1 MDRPGRTHRALC
13 YSDAAVTVIGL
24 RLKILLIRLRLIG
37 DVVLTTPAIR
47 AIRDVFPD
55 AQLTYVVER
64 YAAPVVEDNPHL
76 DRVLIIPTAQG
87 GLSRVSEDFTLAQQ
101 LRHERFDIV
110 VDFHGGPR
118 ASWLAWASR
127 APVRIGYE
135 VVGRSWMYTTAV
147 PRPRELR
154 PRHSVENQWDLLP
167 LVSPAL
173 ARRPDPARDRVE
185 MRESPTAAARLTERL
200 AALGLSHQ
208 HRVIVVH
215 VSAGN
220 PFRRWPADCFVELV
234 TRLGAAGQDRRIIL
248 TSGPSEADAATR
260 IGLEARARLGPGQD
274 ASVIAGED
282 FTLPE
287 LRSLIGRAALFIGGD
302 TGPLHVAATTDVPIL
317 GIYGPTLPIRS
328 TPWRPPSL
336 VSESVEV
343 PEELACRPC
352 DQRRCIPGD
361 FRCLTR
367 LAPELVIQAAE
378 RALQRAAHASLTPD
392 QCT

>member
-1 MDRPGRTHRALC
+1 
-13 YSDAAVTVIGL
+13 
-24 RLKILLIRLRLIG
+24 LKILLIRLRLIG
-37 DVVLTTPAIR
+37 DVILTTPAIR
-47 AIRDVFPD
+47 AIRETFPD
-55 AQLTYVVER
+55 AELTYVVER

-76 DRVLIIPTAQG
+76 DRVLVIPSPAGGWRGIAQ
-87 GLSRVSEDFTLAQQ
+87 DFTLAQQ
-101 LRHERFDIV
+101 LRHARFDLV

-118 ASWLAWASR
+118 ASWLTWASR

-147 PRPRELR
+147 PRPRALR
-154 PRHSVENQWDLLP
+154 ARHSVENQWDLLP
-167 LVSPAL
+167 SVSPAL
-173 ARRPDPARDRVE
+173 ARPPDPTRDRVE
-185 MRESPTAAARLTERL
+185 MRESPLAAARLTERF
-200 AALGLSHQ
+200 AALGITPH

-260 IGLEARARLGPGQD
+260 IGLEARARLGLGQD
-274 ASVIAGED
+274 ASVITGEE
-282 FTLPE
+282 FSLPE

-343 PEELACRPC
+343 PEDLVCRPC

-378 RALQRAAHASLTPD
+378 RALHRAAHGPSTPD

>member
-1 MDRPGRTHRALC
+1 VGAGKAGRALC
-13 YSDAAVTVIGL
+13 YSDAAFTLIGL

-37 DVVLTTPAIR
+37 DVVLTTPAVR
-47 AIRDVFPD
+47 AIRQTFPD
-55 AQLTYVVER
+55 AQLTYLVER
-64 YAAPVVEDNPHL
+64 YAAPVIEDNPHL
-76 DRVLIIPTAQG
+76 DRVLVIPPPEG
-87 GLSRVSEDFTLAQQ
+87 GWRRLTQDFTLAQQ

-110 VDFHGGPR
+110 IDFHGGPR

-135 VVGRSWMYTTAV
+135 VVGRSWMYTTIV

-154 PRHSVENQWDLLP
+154 ARHSVENQWDLLP
-167 LVSPAL
+167 WVSPAL
-173 ARRPDPARDRVE
+173 ARPPDPARDRVE
-185 MRESPTAAARLTERL
+185 MPESAAAAARLTQRF
-200 AALGLSHQ
+200 AALGISRQ
-208 HRVIVVH
+208 HRLIVIH

-234 TRLGAAGQDRRIIL
+234 TRLGASGQDRRIIL
-248 TSGPSEADAATR
+248 TSGPSEADAAKR
-260 IGLEARARLGPGQD
+260 IGQEARARLGVGQD
-274 ASVIAGED
+274 TAVIAGEE

-302 TGPLHVAATTDVPIL
+302 TGPLHVAATTNVPIL

-328 TPWRPPSL
+328 APWRPPSL
-336 VSESVEV
+336 VTESVEV
-343 PEELACRPC
+343 PEELPCRPC

-378 RALQRAAHASLTPD
+378 RALQRASRAPLTPD